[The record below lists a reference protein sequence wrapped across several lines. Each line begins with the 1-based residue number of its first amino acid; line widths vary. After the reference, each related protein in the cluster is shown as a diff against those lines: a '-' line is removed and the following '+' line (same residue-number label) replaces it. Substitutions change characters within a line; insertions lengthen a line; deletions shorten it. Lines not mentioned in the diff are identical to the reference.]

1 MNRDMQCSMGE
12 DKSRLRQAILD
23 LEAERQRHLELVLG
37 EQGPLIRGSVGRRR
51 RVCGYSGCRCAKG
64 ELHASSYLSAAVA
77 GRTRLVHIPEADV
90 MHVRQAA
97 KRYRR
102 LRRAR
107 AQLVRLARKLVTLVD
122 RLGNALLDRYPPG
135 NPLPPALRRG
145 RKAKDG
151 SRRS

>member
-1 MNRDMQCSMGE
+1 MGE
-12 DKSRLRQAILD
+12 DKSRLRQAILR

-64 ELHASSYLSAAVA
+64 ERHSSRYLSAAVG
-77 GRTRLVHIPEADV
+77 GRTRLVHLPEADV
-90 MHVRQAA
+90 MYVSKATG
-97 KRYRR
+97 RYRR
-102 LRRAR
+102 FRWRR
-107 AQLVRLARKLVTLVD
+107 AQLVRLSSRLAALVD
-122 RLGNALLDRYPPG
+122 RLGNALLEGYPPD

-145 RKAKDG
+145 RKAKNG